1 MVFTLVLQIRKQT
14 QRVQISFWFTVLLRG
29 EAMIQRQ
36 ARWLQRPCPSPP
48 SFAARTWEGFVKPTT
63 SCRQFSGR
71 FPGLTKI
78 SHQVNRRSNQQ
89 PHPKNYKSM
98 VWIRAYRSEHDS
110 KSTELQAMQL
120 SLKLSVQPEW
130 GSMGISTTKM
140 QPANDWSTGSR
151 YFSDFSIW
159 RTQSRMYTQSGS
171 ISFAK
176 YCDQN
181 VYLGGQLVTVQEASE
196 ILSCW

>member
-1 MVFTLVLQIRKQT
+1 MKLWFKGRCGGSKDRARESLVK
-14 QRVQISFWFTVLLRG
+14 S
-29 EAMIQRQ
+29 
-36 ARWLQRPCPSPP
+36 
-48 SFAARTWEGFVKPTT
+48 TT

-71 FPGLTKI
+71 FPVLTKI